1 MCYHDLDKTI
11 HVNSNSRNKAEWLGP
26 NHSAVYEA
34 IGSDKTLIT
43 IRWNNKHY
51 TKDRLSDFLY
61 WTALTMYGL

>member
-1 MCYHDLDKTI
+1 MCSHVSDRPI
-11 HVNSNSRNKAEWLGP
+11 HENSYSRNKAEWYGP
-26 NHSAVYEA
+26 YHSAVYEA
-34 IGSDKTLIT
+34 IGSDKAPIT

>member
-11 HVNSNSRNKAEWLGP
+11 HVNSYSRNKVEWLGP

-34 IGSDKTLIT
+34 IGSDKAPIT

-61 WTALTMYGL
+61 WTAWTMYGL

>member
-1 MCYHDLDKTI
+1 MCSHDLDKTI
-11 HVNSNSRNKAEWLGP
+11 HENSYSRNKAEWLGS

-34 IGSDKTLIT
+34 IGSDKALIT